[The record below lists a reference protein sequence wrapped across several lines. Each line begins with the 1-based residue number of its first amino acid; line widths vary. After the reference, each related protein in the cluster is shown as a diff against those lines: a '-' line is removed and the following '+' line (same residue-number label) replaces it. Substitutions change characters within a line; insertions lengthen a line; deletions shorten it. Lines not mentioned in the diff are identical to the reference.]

1 MLRTI
6 RPLILS
12 TLIWFCVAIGCANRD
27 DADRNERLRIEVVL
41 RLQETAWNKGD
52 LDGFMAGYWDSP
64 ELEFVS
70 GTTTTKG
77 FQLTKDRY
85 FKRYKAEGQEMG
97 TLAFRDLQIMLTGPT
112 EATVTGRWKLT
123 MAKQSPA
130 GGFTLIFRKFDDG
143 WKIIKDV
150 TTSDDPPKKE

>member
-64 ELEFVS
+64 DLEFVS
-70 GTTTTKG
+70 DKTTKG
-77 FQLTKDRY
+77 FQPTKDRY

>member
-77 FQLTKDRY
+77 FQPTKDRY

-97 TLAFRDLQIMLTGPT
+97 TLAFRDLQIMLMGPT
-112 EATVTGRWKLT
+112 DATVNGRWKLT

>member
-52 LDGFMAGYWDSP
+52 LDGFMACYWDSP

-123 MAKQSPA
+123 MTKQSPA

>member
-1 MLRTI
+1 MLRPT
-6 RPLILS
+6 RPLILC
-12 TLIWFCVAIGCANRD
+12 TLTCFCVAFGCANRD
-27 DADRNERLRIEVVL
+27 DADRNERLRIEIVL
-41 RLQETAWNKGD
+41 KLQESAWNKGD

-77 FQLTKDRY
+77 FQPTKERY
-85 FKRYKAEGQEMG
+85 FKRYKADGKEMG
-97 TLAFRDLQIMLTGPT
+97 TLEFSDLRITLTAPT
-112 EATVTGRWKLT
+112 EATVTGRWNLT
-123 MAKQSPA
+123 MAKESPA
-130 GGFTLIFRKFDDG
+130 GGFTLTFRKFDDG

>member
-52 LDGFMAGYWDSP
+52 LDGFMAGYWNSP
-64 ELEFVS
+64 DLEFVS
-70 GTTTTKG
+70 DKTTKG
-77 FQLTKDRY
+77 FQPTKDRY

-97 TLAFRDLQIMLTGPT
+97 TLAFRDLQIMLVGPT

-130 GGFTLIFRKFDDG
+130 GGFTLTFRKFDDG
-143 WKIIKDV
+143 WKIAKDV